1 MWNSVWTHVWGTQAL
16 SGYRPP
22 HPPLHPPSLTP
33 EYSKVSILQ
42 FIYRLIQWNSQII
55 TTVCACVRVCV
66 WRLLLNFSENFL
78 SSSFLDAEWE
88 KEREKHTQ
96 SHNFPPTL
104 YSLSPTH
111 TLPSYHFL
119 EMSSFHRSVFLIFSI
134 PCGPQT
140 VFLGTLWITT
150 IRPYCCFWRTSWT
163 IQCSSCSPQE
173 HVLSPFTM
181 KTPSPWWR
189 RFSYSVLM
197 KGGLGAVG
205 NNWCVWSNTSVDQNR
220 PFSTE
225 TTQDFYSG

>member
-119 EMSSFHRSVFLIFSI
+119 EMSSFHRSGFLIFSI
-134 PCGPQT
+134 PCGPQSSWELCESLPFDRT
-140 VFLGTLWITT
+140 VVSEELRGPFNVV
-150 IRPYCCFWRTSWT
+150 
-163 IQCSSCSPQE
+163 
-173 HVLSPFTM
+173 HVLPRNMYCPHSQ
-181 KTPSPWWR
+181 WR
-189 RFSYSVLM
+189 RQAH
-197 KGGLGAVG
+197 GDA
-205 NNWCVWSNTSVDQNR
+205 
-220 PFSTE
+220 
-225 TTQDFYSG
+225 DFPTAC